1 MAAPEEFRTLTRAF
15 HELARVEK
23 WWRPGPAPLP
33 HPHWIMGVSAL
44 ARDSVMELF
53 RKQDLKW
60 SDTTGHSLLMYATHE
75 RWSPDLIRSFIRAGA
90 NPATRSRDR
99 QTSLMIAVTG
109 SWGAEP
115 WIDELIA
122 AGVDVNAQDRDGRT
136 ALMLAVQH
144 FSFYAN
150 TDIAATLRKAGAKT
164 DIRDAQGMTALD
176 YLEQDAKR
184 SLQPAGYQL
193 LREVL
198 KTI

>member
-1 MAAPEEFRTLTRAF
+1 MEAGT
-15 HELARVEK
+15 
-23 WWRPGPAPLP
+23 GPASKSY
-33 HPHWIMGVSAL
+33 WIMGVSAL
-44 ARDSVMELF
+44 ARDRVMELF

-60 SDTTGHSLLMYATHE
+60 SDTTGHTLLMYATHE
-75 RWSPDLIRSFIRAGA
+75 RWSPDLIRSLIRAGA
-90 NPATRSRDR
+90 NPATRSRYR
-99 QTSLMIAVTG
+99 QTSLMTAVTG

-115 WIDELIA
+115 WIDELLA

-136 ALMLAVQH
+136 ALMLAVQR

-150 TDIAATLRKAGAKT
+150 TDIAAMLRKAGAKT
-164 DIRDAQGMTALD
+164 DIRDVYGMTALD

-198 KTI
+198 TKR